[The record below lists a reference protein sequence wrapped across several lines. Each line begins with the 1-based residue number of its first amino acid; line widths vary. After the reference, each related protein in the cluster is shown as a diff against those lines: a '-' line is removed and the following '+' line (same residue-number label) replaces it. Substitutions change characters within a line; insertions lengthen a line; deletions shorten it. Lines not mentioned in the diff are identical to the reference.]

1 MEVESQVSSRNEVP
15 KEEKKINSVLKLSLL
30 VLNCLVLAIGN
41 CGGPLVMRLYFIH
54 GGTKIWLSSWLE
66 TGGWPIMFIPLSIS
80 YIYRRCTNDPNGETK
95 VFFITPYLFMASAGL
110 GLLTGL
116 DDFFYAYGVSHLPI
130 STTALIQTTHLAF
143 TAGFAFLI
151 VKQKFT
157 SYSINSI
164 VLLTVGAVLLGL
176 HGSSDRP
183 NNESNKEYYIGFFMI
198 VATAALYGFVLPMV
212 ELTCKKAKQ
221 TVTYTLVMEM
231 QLVMSLFS
239 TVFCTIGMLIN
250 KDFQGIAREAKEFGL
265 GKTMYYVVLASS
277 AILWQF
283 FFMGVI
289 GVIFC
294 SSSLLSAVVA
304 AVLLPFT
311 QILGVLI
318 YHEKFKAEKAIALF
332 LSLWGFAS
340 YLYGEFKGTN
350 KKKNAAE
357 PKTATL
363 TPSQTQ
369 TLGGI

>member
-1 MEVESQVSSRNEVP
+1 MEVESQVSSSQNEVS

-41 CGGPLVMRLYFIH
+41 SGGPLVMRLYFIH
-54 GGTKIWLSSWLE
+54 GGSKIWLSSWLE

-80 YIYRRCTNDPNGETK
+80 YLYRRGTNSNGETK

-183 NNESNKEYYIGFFMI
+183 NKESNKEYYIGFFMI
-198 VATAALYGFVLPMV
+198 VATAALYGFILPMV
-212 ELTCKKAKQ
+212 ELTYKKAKQ

-231 QLVMSLFS
+231 QMVMSLFS
-239 TVFCTIGMLIN
+239 TVFCTIGMLISN
-250 KDFQGIAREAKEFGL
+250 DFQAIPREAKEFKL

-294 SSSLLSAVVA
+294 ASSLLSAVVA
-304 AVLLPFT
+304 AVLLPLT

-318 YHEKFKAEKAIALF
+318 YHEKFKAEKAVALF

-340 YLYGEFKGTN
+340 YMYGEFKGTN
-350 KKKNAAE
+350 KNKKAAE
-357 PKTATL
+357 SKTATL
-363 TPSQTQ
+363 TPSHTQ
-369 TLGGI
+369 TSRGT